1 MKETTKEL
9 LRQFVESVLDD
20 ECGINKGSY
29 DLLMQMLISDKD
41 IANYLHESMELC
53 CQNKDGRFVI
63 NPN

>member
-1 MKETTKEL
+1 MKEVTKEL

-20 ECGINKGSY
+20 DCGINKESY

-41 IANYLHESMELC
+41 IANYLHDSLELC
-53 CQNKDGRFVI
+53 CQNKDGRYII